1 MQVTSKNLY
10 TLLTLYKIKC
20 KYLVK
25 INNCRYVLPAK
36 NPPSQNVSLI
46 FQVIPFLVCT
56 SALLITTNAKAVE
69 APLDL
74 ISLEDLTPEDRKQLE
89 ILNHQASRS
98 KRSGSGDILSHL
110 KTAIA
115 HGIARKVS
123 QFAKSSASASAKF
136 SSGSSGG
143 SSGGH
148 DSYDHHHVPEVCMY
162 IHVACFALILFV
174 ASLLQMSE
182 LNLLLF
188 LACSIYTTSAYP
200 TFYYTILVQ
209 FIPIF
214 VIIRY
219 VLMK

>member
-1 MQVTSKNLY
+1 M
-10 TLLTLYKIKC
+10 
-20 KYLVK
+20 
-25 INNCRYVLPAK
+25 
-36 NPPSQNVSLI
+36 I
-46 FQVIPFLVCT
+46 FLLVCT

-98 KRSGSGDILSHL
+98 KRSGSGDILTHL

-148 DSYDHHHVPEVCMY
+148 DSYDHHHVPEVCSSF
-162 IHVACFALILFV
+162 CFDPICNVPATNAGIVFI
-174 ASLLQMSE
+174 SFLL
-182 LNLLLF
+182 NYKFTILLLF
-188 LACSIYTTSAYP
+188 E
-200 TFYYTILVQ
+200 V
-209 FIPIF
+209 
-214 VIIRY
+214 
-219 VLMK
+219 